1 MATLAA
7 AVLGNLA
14 QCVECESLFALAVL
28 IHLQGW
34 DSLAD
39 VA

>member
-1 MATLAA
+1 MGDEQMQFSQHGVPRLA
-7 AVLGNLA
+7 GNGYTT
-14 QCVECESLFALAVL
+14 LAVL